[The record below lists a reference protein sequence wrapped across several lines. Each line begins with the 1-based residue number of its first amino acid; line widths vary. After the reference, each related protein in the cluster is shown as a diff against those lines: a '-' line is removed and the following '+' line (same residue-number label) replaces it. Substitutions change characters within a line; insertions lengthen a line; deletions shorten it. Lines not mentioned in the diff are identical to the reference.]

1 MATTNLRDTYE
12 RIEMKVS
19 DICDINKS
27 NVNFTKDQLVE
38 YLDTGSL
45 TEGVIDSLAKVR
57 YGDAPSRAQRAVEKD
72 TILYSTVRPNLKH
85 YGIVAEYN
93 PNIVV
98 STGFTTIDVKENKKE
113 EIDAHFLYYLMTQQW
128 VTKHLHTIAQSS
140 VSSYPSISPS
150 DIGNLEFEF
159 PFIATQRRIASVLSN
174 IDKKI
179 ALNRQ
184 INQNLEALAKQLYDY
199 WFVQFDFPDENGKP
213 YKSSGGAMVYNE
225 QLKREIPKGWEVKT
239 INDLAEV
246 FNGATP
252 STSDSLNYGGDI
264 IWITPKDLSNQQSK
278 FIIQGERNIT
288 DKGYGS
294 CSTHL
299 LPVDSI
305 LMSSRAPIGLFTI
318 AKTELCTNQGFKS
331 FVPKDKLLNSYLYY
345 YLLQYKKQI
354 ERLGTGTTFKEVSRD
369 DMLKFLVLTPNTNIL
384 HLFEEKAKAIG
395 DEQLTIQNEN
405 SSLIKQRDELLPLLM
420 NGQVNFDL
428 SAC

>member
-225 QLKREIPKGWEVKT
+225 QLKREIPKGWEYFTTDKLTNVITGKEDA
-239 INDLAEV
+239 NFSV
-246 FNGATP
+246 PNGAYPFFTCSRENLRCATP
-252 STSDSLNYGGDI
+252 AFAGKAILIAGNGDFNVKHYNGTFNAYQRTYVLI
-264 IWITPKDLSNQQSK
+264 PKDSKYYGVLYFAALERIDLFKAKSNGSIIK
-278 FIIQGERNIT
+278 FITKGDVENIGVY
-288 DKGYGS
+288 DCHKPEIY
-294 CSTHL
+294 
-299 LPVDSI
+299 
-305 LMSSRAPIGLFTI
+305 
-318 AKTELCTNQGFKS
+318 
-331 FVPKDKLLNSYLYY
+331 
-345 YLLQYKKQI
+345 KQI
-354 ERLGTGTTFKEVSRD
+354 
-369 DMLKFLVLTPNTNIL
+369 NTLI
-384 HLFEEKAKAIG
+384 EAI
-395 DEQLTIQNEN
+395 ETNECEIA
-405 SSLIKQRDELLPLLM
+405 SLIKQRNELLPLLM

>member
-1 MATTNLRDTYE
+1 
-12 RIEMKVS
+12 MKVS

-93 PNIVV
+93 PNMVV

-225 QLKREIPKGWEVKT
+225 QLKREIPKGWEYFTTDKLTNVITGKEDA
-239 INDLAEV
+239 NFSV
-246 FNGATP
+246 PNGAYPFFTCSRENLRCATP
-252 STSDSLNYGGDI
+252 AFAGKAILIAGNGDFNVKHYNGTFNAYQRTYVLI
-264 IWITPKDLSNQQSK
+264 PKDSKYYGVLYFAALERIDLFKAKSNGSIIK
-278 FIIQGERNIT
+278 FITKGDVENIGVY
-288 DKGYGS
+288 DCHKPEIY
-294 CSTHL
+294 
-299 LPVDSI
+299 
-305 LMSSRAPIGLFTI
+305 
-318 AKTELCTNQGFKS
+318 
-331 FVPKDKLLNSYLYY
+331 
-345 YLLQYKKQI
+345 KQI
-354 ERLGTGTTFKEVSRD
+354 
-369 DMLKFLVLTPNTNIL
+369 NTLI
-384 HLFEEKAKAIG
+384 EAI
-395 DEQLTIQNEN
+395 ETNECEIA
-405 SSLIKQRDELLPLLM
+405 SLIKQRNELLPLLM